1 MYQVRKL
8 VKRLTSDLETSIK
21 QAAAQVQEIEVT
33 GRVYLNL
40 RAREAYCHKSCQQNL
55 VVKAK
60 RRLQAA
66 PKEDSNTAKKK
77 AGYED
82 AFSNVCG
89 YSGDRIIGAS
99 EVERM
104 TMLREWFSS
113 YMQEKHPDFCNT
125 KTEEET
131 NKYVWY
137 RDKVLDSIKQF
148 CMLSSYNTQL
158 LTEHLQY
165 AVTFVVV
172 VVVVVVCLFVFW
184 SCFSVICFQFFPPT
198 DQTT

>member
-1 MYQVRKL
+1 MHQVRKL

-55 VVKAK
+55 VVKAE

-66 PKEDSNTAKKK
+66 PKEDSNTSKKK
-77 AGYED
+77 ATYED

-89 YSGDRIIGAS
+89 YSEDRIIGAS

-104 TMLREWFSS
+104 TMLRDGSAIRCRKNIQIS
-113 YMQEKHPDFCNT
+113 ATQKPKKRLTNT
-125 KTEEET
+125 FGIE
-131 NKYVWY
+131 
-137 RDKVLDSIKQF
+137 IKF
-148 CMLSSYNTQL
+148 WTQ
-158 LTEHLQY
+158 
-165 AVTFVVV
+165 
-172 VVVVVVCLFVFW
+172 
-184 SCFSVICFQFFPPT
+184 
-198 DQTT
+198 